1 LASLKRVVISG
12 YYGFS
17 NSGDEAV
24 LSAII
29 EGIRSK
35 STEPVE
41 IAVLS
46 ADPEGTEKNY
56 GVMAIPRMS
65 VTEVRKVLR
74 RSDLFIS
81 GGGSLIQDATSF
93 RSLTYYLSTIR
104 LARAFG
110 CRVMVLGQGIGPL
123 RRRASR
129 YLSRLVLNQ
138 VHLITVRDTQS
149 AELLA
154 ELGICKPP
162 IHVTADPAFTLTAC
176 QSHEAAAILSKL
188 GLTRDEALIGVSLR
202 RWADVPD
209 IEHIAARA
217 LQIIGDRLQAKILMI
232 TMHTPNDLD
241 LAKRIQQLSASSHII
256 IQPEPWTPTQLLGV
270 MGRCELIIG
279 MRLHALI
286 LAAIAG
292 IPSVGLSYDPKVEN
306 FLRASGQTSIKLS
319 DLTPEYLVETF
330 LSAWET
336 RRSLSVRLREFAA
349 EMKEA
354 ADKNTS
360 FALELLDA
368 N

>member
-1 LASLKRVVISG
+1 
-12 YYGFS
+12 
-17 NSGDEAV
+17 V

-154 ELGICKPP
+154 ELGIRKPP

-188 GLTRDEALIGVSLR
+188 GLMRDEALIGVSLR